1 MCGERNTHEDGT
13 SLDGQHPVTDDDDND
28 EQEEHKST
36 CTCTRGNADL
46 IKG

>member
-1 MCGERNTHEDGT
+1 MYGETNTHSDGT
-13 SLDGQHPVTDDDDND
+13 SLDGQHPVADDDDND

>member
-1 MCGERNTHEDGT
+1 MCGETNTHEDGT
-13 SLDGQHPVTDDDDND
+13 SLDGQHPVADDDND

-36 CTCTRGNADL
+36 CTRGNADL